1 MSSSTPSTTAPAGGF
16 VGQAA
21 GGELGAAV
29 TDEVRALIRT
39 ALDEDLRY
47 GPDVTSTSTVPDDAV
62 VDAAIISRAH
72 GVIAGV
78 PVVEAVFDEVI
89 GAGEYTITSRVDDGT
104 RVEPG
109 TVVLAVHAPTR
120 ALLTAERTALNLI
133 SHLSG
138 IATTTAA
145 WVAAVEG
152 TDARIRDSRKTL
164 PGLRHLQ
171 KYAVRA
177 GGGVNH
183 RMGLGDAALVKDNHV
198 VAAGSVAAAL
208 EAVRAAAP
216 GLPVEV
222 EVDSLAQLDEV
233 LGLEPQLVLLDNFEP
248 WETQMAVQ
256 RRNTRSPGTKL
267 ESSGGLS
274 LDVAADYARTGVDY
288 LAVGALTHSVTVLDL
303 GLDIPAP

>member
-1 MSSSTPSTTAPAGGF
+1 MSSSTPSTTTPADGF

-47 GPDVTSTSTVPDDAV
+47 GPDVTTTSTVPADAV

-145 WVAAVEG
+145 
-152 TDARIRDSRKTL
+152 DRKS
-164 PGLRHLQ
+164 
-171 KYAVRA
+171 
-177 GGGVNH
+177 
-183 RMGLGDAALVKDNHV
+183 V
-198 VAAGSVAAAL
+198 V
-208 EAVRAAAP
+208 
-216 GLPVEV
+216 
-222 EVDSLAQLDEV
+222 
-233 LGLEPQLVLLDNFEP
+233 
-248 WETQMAVQ
+248 
-256 RRNTRSPGTKL
+256 
-267 ESSGGLS
+267 
-274 LDVAADYARTGVDY
+274 
-288 LAVGALTHSVTVLDL
+288 
-303 GLDIPAP
+303 